1 MEKLRSSAVVLLF
14 IALLLPGL
22 AWGQFD
28 SNDTSLGDLAR
39 SLRKTKQAPANTIID
54 NDNMSQIMDAVQ
66 SQKLASG
73 SLLFSFDKDA
83 KSFEISSP
91 DVTCSLAFTAQAT
104 SLLADPY
111 VAKEVPASELAK
123 LDGPA
128 AIDGNEL
135 QISMFNGSGWD
146 VKEITIGLTIVRRT
160 DTKSTSYAGAKLIP
174 AAGTET
180 IAPDEKRSDLTML
193 YHLNGSAAPR
203 ATTVFHQPLTASIS
217 PGQEWHWA
225 IVSAKG
231 IPPSL
236 NSDLNPAQ

>member
-1 MEKLRSSAVVLLF
+1 V
-14 IALLLPGL
+14 ALLLPTL
-22 AWGQFD
+22 AWGQFE
-28 SNDTSLGDLAR
+28 SNDTSLGDFAR
-39 SLRKTKQAPANTIID
+39 SLRQTRQAPANTVID
-54 NDNMSQIMDAVQ
+54 NDNLSQVMDAVQ

-91 DVTCSLAFTAQAT
+91 DVTCSLAFTAQAA

-128 AIDGNEL
+128 AIDGGEL
-135 QISMFNGSGWD
+135 QISMYNASGWD
-146 VKEITIGLTIVRRT
+146 VKEITIGLTFVRRM
-160 DTKSTSYAGAKLIP
+160 DTKSASYVGAKLIP
-174 AAGTET
+174 AAGTESV
-180 IAPDEKRSDLTML
+180 APDEKRSDLTTL
-193 YHLNGSAAPR
+193 YHLKGSAAPR
-203 ATTVFHQPLTASIS
+203 ETTVFHQPLTAGIS

-231 IPPSL
+231 IPPSPKP
-236 NSDLNPAQ
+236 DLNPAQ